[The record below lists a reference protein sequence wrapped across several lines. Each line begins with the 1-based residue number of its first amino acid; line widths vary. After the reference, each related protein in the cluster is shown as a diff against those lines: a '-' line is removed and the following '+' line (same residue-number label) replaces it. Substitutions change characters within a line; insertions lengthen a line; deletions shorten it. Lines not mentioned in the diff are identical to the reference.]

1 MCNDISLENRRVNGR
16 QRIDNLCMLFF
27 FLKPRFFKCPF
38 SLLIFL
44 LFFYDFID
52 KPESYYN
59 IFCITDSSEIIL
71 VIMQYAIFYI
81 AICANVFILLR
92 EYLSDSF
99 YIQRFFYPLLITSYH
114 QDGRFHAP
122 TDQQRHQMG
131 MSDF

>member
-1 MCNDISLENRRVNGR
+1 
-16 QRIDNLCMLFF
+16 MLFF

-71 VIMQYAIFYI
+71 IIMLYAIFYI
-81 AICANVFILLR
+81 AICTNVFILLR